1 MEVALTDMP
10 LPTPVREALLG
21 APNTAR
27 KALDSI
33 IAYERGEWDSAG
45 ELIEKVG
52 LGQSALPDIY
62 ADAVRWA
69 RTLSQFSTTGP
80 KA

>member
-1 MEVALTDMP
+1 MP

-21 APNTAR
+21 AKNSSRT
-27 KALDSI
+27 ALDAV
-33 IAYERGEWDSAG
+33 IAYERGEWDTAG
-45 ELIEKVG
+45 ELIEKLG
-52 LGQSALPDIY
+52 LGRSTLPSIY

-69 RTLSQFSTTGP
+69 RTLSQFSTPETP

>member
-21 APNTAR
+21 ASNTTR
-27 KALDSI
+27 TALDAI
-33 IAYERGEWDSAG
+33 VAYERGEWDGAAA
-45 ELIEKVG
+45 LIEQ
-52 LGQSALPDIY
+52 LGVSPSQLPNVY

-69 RTLSQFSTTGP
+69 RQLSQFSTAES
-80 KA
+80 K